1 MIPEWKTIREHG
13 IPDNGRAVMF
23 FDQYDQQHIG
33 YFKLHSKGEHIGFV
47 FVEARRKNE
56 TNGMFGSYVYKWNT
70 ARGEDNTKYLV
81 EIIKKWDY
89 LPTE

>member
-1 MIPEWKTIREHG
+1 MKPEWKTIREHG
-13 IPDNGRAVMF
+13 IPDNGKAVVF
-23 FDQYDQQHIG
+23 FDQYGKQYIG
-33 YFKLHSKGEHIGFV
+33 FFKLHSRGEYIGSV

-56 TNGMFGSYVYKWNT
+56 TNGMFGSYVYKCDT
-70 ARGEDNTKYLV
+70 VSAKDNIKGLE